1 MTGIINRLSS
11 NQSLLSVINA
21 QDGWVSSN
29 IAVTIDGQSE
39 LFEQT
44 NNPHRQLECF
54 LIDQQ
59 TSGSLTL
66 NQIQFPASETDLP
79 LIFIFAIK
87 MPSGGV
93 ITTTLTPVGV
103 AGVSSVINTV
113 NLQQSAATVN
123 APGILSPQWFIFRT
137 SPLIVEGSSVFAVDI
152 EISFAPTEAG
162 EAFYFTTPSLYPQYE
177 FFSQNRAVG
186 EIASYLPAVLIE
198 TDLNADIVPDV
209 SMLRL
214 IDVAT
219 LGLGEA
225 LLMTEEFAYLDNEDG
240 FNDSNNKTKSK
251 FINYDIAVL
260 EYLVWLCKF
269 NGTRPVTRFESSLE
283 YVSDPFV
290 LGETEGDAGSV
301 LNSTDSLRLTSYL
314 TLNPPALTRTAQENL
329 LRWQLEYGYYGKNAG
344 TIPAL
349 VSATKLMLIDT
360 QFVGIAYDYDTEPFV
375 INITTKWN
383 ETFGTTGPE
392 LIGQPSDLVLYAV
405 DFSRPL
411 GVLINHELVA

>member
-11 NQSLLSVINA
+11 NQSLLTVVNA
-21 QDGWVSSN
+21 QDGWSSSN
-29 IAVTIDGQSE
+29 ITVTIDGQSE
-39 LFEQT
+39 LFEDV
-44 NNPHRQLECF
+44 NNPHRQLKCF

-59 TSGSLTL
+59 MSGSLSL
-66 NQIQFPASETDLP
+66 SQIQFSASETNLP

-87 MPSGGV
+87 MPSGGI
-93 ITTTLTPVGV
+93 ITTTLTPVGIV
-103 AGVSSVINTV
+103 GASSVVDTV

-137 SPLIVEGSSVFAVDI
+137 SPLVVEGSNPFTVNI
-152 EISFAPTEAG
+152 EISFAPTEAE

-177 FFSQNRAVG
+177 FYLQNRAVG
-186 EIASYLPAVLIE
+186 EVVSYLPAVLIE
-198 TDLNADIVPDV
+198 TDLNADVVPNAP
-209 SMLRL
+209 MLRL

-219 LGLGEA
+219 LSLGEA
-225 LLMTEEFAYLDNEDG
+225 LLLTEEFAYLDNEDG
-240 FNDSNNKTKSK
+240 FNDLNNKTKSK
-251 FINYDIAVL
+251 LINHDIAVL

-283 YVSDPFV
+283 SVSDPFV
-290 LGETEGDAGSV
+290 LGETEGDSGSV
-301 LNSTDSLRLTSYL
+301 LNSADTLRLTSYL
-314 TLNPPALTRTAQENL
+314 TLNPPALTKTAQENL

-349 VSATKLMLIDT
+349 ISAAKLMLIDT
-360 QFVGIAYDYDTEPFV
+360 QYVGVDYDYDTEPFV

-392 LIGQPSDLVLYAV
+392 LIGQSSELVLDAIDY
-405 DFSRPL
+405 SRPL
-411 GVLINHELVA
+411 GVLINHELIA